1 MKIKFTNKKTTYI
14 ILSAVC
20 VAFSVFL
27 NIIFVPALIVS
38 IESQNLQEILFCSF
52 MIFLFLSFCAFGIY
66 IGLQAKNRLTL
77 NDDCIEGYYN
87 GKFKIYY
94 KDIECV
100 STHFEYTLPNSNEIC
115 LILHNGKSYHI
126 SSIKNI
132 EEVYKKVLISSP
144 NLASDL
150 DIIKQRKEKTAKL
163 SKIYLTSVISL
174 VIIMFIA
181 IFICIGLTG
190 ARDIPDFTEKDKLIF
205 TCFIIFEFITVIT
218 LFLIAI
224 FGAKHVRNKWALENM
239 LMYLKAKNNR
249 KKNLDIYKD
258 KEITVKY
265 KYDYSV
271 RIIIYK
277 KDEENEVFVIERYL
291 GNTWRA
297 CSEELEYNEESF
309 AQILSKIF

>member
-1 MKIKFTNKKTTYI
+1 MKIIFANKKIVYI

-20 VAFSVFL
+20 LVFSVFL

-38 IESQNLQEILFCSF
+38 IESQNLQEALFCSF
-52 MIFLFLSFCAFGIY
+52 MIFLFLIFGAFGIY
-66 IGLQAKNRLTL
+66 IGLQAKNHLTL
-77 NDDCIEGYYN
+77 NDDCIDGYYN

-94 KDIECV
+94 KDIECIA
-100 STHFEYTLPNSNEIC
+100 THFQYTLPNSNEIC
-115 LILHNGKSYHI
+115 FILHNGKSYHI

-132 EEVYKKVLISSP
+132 EEVYKKALISSP
-144 NLASDL
+144 NLANDYDS
-150 DIIKQRKEKTAKL
+150 IKQRKEKTSKL

-190 ARDIPDFTEKDKLIF
+190 ARDIPEFTEKDKIIF
-205 TCFIIFEFITVIT
+205 ICFIFFEFITVIT
-218 LFLIAI
+218 SFLVAI
-224 FGAKHVRNKWALENM
+224 FGAKYVRNKWALENM
-239 LMYLKAKNNR
+239 LIYLKAKNNR
-249 KKNLDIYKD
+249 KKNLDIYRD

-265 KYDYSV
+265 KYDYSI

-291 GNTWRA
+291 GNTWHI
-297 CSEELEYNEESF
+297 CSEELEYNEENFSRV
-309 AQILSKIF
+309 LSNIF